1 MLARLRQWRRQRILR
16 RAGIPPY
23 RWQRVLSAIPVCA
36 GLDAPARAR
45 LWELASLFLHDKRV
59 EPVHGLQLG
68 SDERATIAAMAC
80 LPILNLGL
88 SAYRGWH
95 TVLVYPG
102 AFLVHHRY
110 TDASGLEHAESGPLA
125 GEAWDAGPVVLSWD
139 DVLAS
144 LDRDGYN
151 VVLHEF
157 CHKLDMANG
166 EANGYPPLPAGMD
179 RHAWVAAFTGA
190 FEAEARQYDAH
201 EPTAL
206 DPYALESPAE
216 FFAVACEAFF
226 ECPHQLAAALPS
238 VYQQLRGYFG
248 QDPRQRLPADRCVR

>member
-1 MLARLRQWRRQRILR
+1 MLTRMRQWRRRRILR
-16 RAGIPPY
+16 RSGIDPE
-23 RWQRVLSAIPVCA
+23 RWQRVLSAIPVCH
-36 GLDAPARAR
+36 GLDASERAR
-45 LWELASLFLHDKRV
+45 LRELASLFLHDKRV
-59 EPVHGLQLG
+59 EPVQGLQLG
-68 SDERATIAAMAC
+68 DDERATIAAMAC
-80 LPILNLGL
+80 LPVLNLGL
-88 SAYRGWH
+88 SAYRGWQ

-110 TDASGLEHAESGPLA
+110 TDDTGLEHADSGPLA

-166 EANGYPPLPAGMD
+166 EANGYPPLPDGMD
-179 RHAWVAAFTGA
+179 RDAWVAAFTDA
-190 FEAEARQYDAH
+190 FEAEGRLH
-201 EPTAL
+201 EAGQPTAL

-226 ECPHQLAAALPS
+226 ECPHQLAAQLPA
-238 VYQQLRGYFG
+238 VYHQLRGYFG
-248 QDPRQRLPADRCVR
+248 QDPRQRLPADRCIR